1 MNLQSQHI
9 GLPTSKEQLHF
20 FFVNPPASL
29 VKIKSIGIK
38 TATMDSDIVYEVYN
52 YMLLYQYI
60 HNYFKDV
67 VFPMP
72 DDNFITNVHP

>member
-52 YMLLYQYI
+52 YMLLYHI
-60 HNYFKDV
+60 
-67 VFPMP
+67 
-72 DDNFITNVHP
+72 FIIILRMWSFQCLMIIL